1 MIRLRRLYRGQTD
14 IDFPKSW
21 PVIIGVSLLL
31 MAVSIISFVISGLNL
46 SIDFEGGSVWEVP
59 ATTSQLSVADA
70 RDVLVPFG
78 VDSGAKVQ
86 EVTDP
91 DGKRFVRIQASIKD
105 VVESARVSQ
114 AYADK
119 VGTTVTDITTSTVG
133 ASWGDEITGKARN
146 ALIIFLVVIG
156 LYISWQLEWRM
167 AVAALAS
174 VVHDIVITV
183 GVYSITKFEV
193 TPATVISF
201 LTILGFS
208 LYDTI
213 VVYDRARENG
223 ARYDRSG
230 QYTYTAIMRRSLNQ
244 VLMRSINTTMVAILP
259 VLSML
264 VIGAFAFG
272 QKTIEEFS
280 LALLVGLI
288 LGAYSSISVAA
299 PLTTWLKEKEPK
311 YVRIRQRLIDRGELE
326 AGSRIPVDGSM
337 RTVAANTST
346 ARGANGADGL
356 DGEDGSGSDEDRPS
370 KLQVAVA
377 ARAQQYQRPHPPRPR
392 KQGKTR

>member
-1 MIRLRRLYRGQTD
+1 MNGLRRLYRGQTD
-14 IDFPKSW
+14 IDFPKTW
-21 PVIIGVSLLL
+21 PIMVGVSVVL
-31 MAVSIISFVISGLNL
+31 MLISIVSFIVSGLNL

-59 ATTSQLSVADA
+59 ASTSQLSVAEA

-78 VDSGAKVQ
+78 VDAGAKVQ

-91 DGKRFVRIQASIKD
+91 GGKRFVRIQAAVKD
-105 VVESARVSQ
+105 VTESAKVSQ

-119 VGTTVTDITTSTVG
+119 VGTTVTEITTSTVG
-133 ASWGDEITGKARN
+133 ASWGDEITSKARN
-146 ALIIFLVVIG
+146 ALIIFLIVIG

-167 AVAALAS
+167 AIAALAS

-213 VVYDRARENG
+213 VVYDRVRENG

-244 VLMRSINTTMVAILP
+244 VLMRSINTTLVAILP

-264 VIGAFAFG
+264 IIGAFAFG

-288 LGAYSSISVAA
+288 LGAYSSIAVAA

-337 RTVAANTST
+337 RPGIQDS
-346 ARGANGADGL
+346 GAGAGNGTGDL
-356 DGEDGSGSDEDRPS
+356 DGTIGADEDRPS

-377 ARAQQYQRPHPPRPR
+377 ARASQYQRPHPPRPR

>member
-1 MIRLRRLYRGQTD
+1 MNGLRRLYRGQTD
-14 IDFPKSW
+14 IDFPKW
-21 PVIIGVSLLL
+21 WRVML
-31 MAVSIISFVISGLNL
+31 AVSGVLVGISVISFIVSGLNL
-46 SIDFEGGSVWEVP
+46 SIDFEGGSVWEMP
-59 ATTSQLSVADA
+59 ATAEQLSVNDA
-70 RDVLVPFG
+70 RDVLAPFG
-78 VDSGAKVQ
+78 ADTGAKVQ

-91 DGKRFVRIQASIKD
+91 SGKRFVRVQAGVKD
-105 VVESARVSQ
+105 VAESAKIAR
-114 AYADK
+114 AYADRI
-119 VGTTVTDITTSTVG
+119 GIPITEITTSTVG
-133 ASWGDEITGKARN
+133 ASWGDEITSKARN
-146 ALIIFLVVIG
+146 ALVVFLIVIG
-156 LYISWQLEWRM
+156 LYIAWQLEWRM
-167 AVAALAS
+167 AVAALAA

-183 GVYSITKFEV
+183 GVYSVTKFEV

-213 VVYDRARENG
+213 VVYDRVRENG

-244 VLMRSINTTMVAILP
+244 VLMRSINTTLVAILP

-264 VIGAFAFG
+264 IIGALAFG

-280 LALLVGLI
+280 LALLVGLV
-288 LGAYSSISVAA
+288 LGAYSSVAIAA

-311 YVRIRQRLIDRGELE
+311 YLRIRQRLVDRGELE
-326 AGSRIPVDGSM
+326 LGSRIPVDGSM
-337 RTVAANTST
+337 RPASQMAS
-346 ARGANGADGL
+346 GGADL
-356 DGEDGSGSDEDRPS
+356 DGMGDADGAGGERPS

-377 ARAQQYQRPHPPRPR
+377 ARASQYQRPHPPRPR